1 MQIPRRIAQTCRN
14 FECIHILLLLL
25 TAMVLYVITTNI
37 YFLASRHSLLW
48 PKTIYRISLYT
59 IQSAFF
65 VWRVWEIR
73 KIENSWFDIFMWVL
87 FSYAPIMMSDT
98 ILELILYFTIGKDL
112 SNHSKVPND
121 QFPGTESNMISMY
134 FQLYFA
140 SFFMTVFA

>member
-1 MQIPRRIAQTCRN
+1 
-14 FECIHILLLLL
+14 
-25 TAMVLYVITTNI
+25 MVLYVITTNI